1 MFSKYGFF
9 TQKEEKK
16 RFTTNLPCAST
27 NQVFSGLVAI
37 LEL

>member
-16 RFTTNLPCAST
+16 RFTTNLP
-27 NQVFSGLVAI
+27 FSGLVAI